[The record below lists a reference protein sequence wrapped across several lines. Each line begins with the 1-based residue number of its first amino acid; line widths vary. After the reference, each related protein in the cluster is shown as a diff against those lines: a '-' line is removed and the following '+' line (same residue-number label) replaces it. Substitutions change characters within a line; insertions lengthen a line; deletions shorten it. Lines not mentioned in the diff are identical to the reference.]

1 MIISGLIERLQEIEK
16 QHGDV
21 DVCCD
26 YLPLHIDNVRYDD
39 YYKVV
44 NISD

>member
-39 YYKVV
+39 YNKVV
-44 NISD
+44 NISV